1 MVEYNKSIVLICTDR
16 REEITTA
23 NIKSLCLQKP
33 AIDIVLVVSD
43 PKEIRYY
50 ASLCLPNMTIV
61 AHANRPLGTK
71 FQRGVDIAKKMKPK
85 FLVILGSDDILGKDF
100 IKNADRM
107 ISSGTHFIGLKQ
119 WFIYHQETLFLYQ
132 YRPEIPLGTRV
143 YSYEMMDKMGGK
155 LFDEGR
161 DRLLDDFGFNAA
173 KKTGLKMHI
182 MTNVMGTGMY
192 VISVKGDWPMLNPYS
207 KMKDHPNCELL
218 RTYTD
223 LSEFL

>member
-1 MVEYNKSIVLICTDR
+1 MVEYNAPIVLICTDKR
-16 REEITTA
+16 KEITTA
-23 NIKSLCLQKP
+23 NIESLLFQRP
-33 AIDIVLVVSD
+33 HIHIVLVVSD
-43 PKEIRYY
+43 RKEHEYY
-50 ASLCLPNMTIV
+50 HNMALPNMTL
-61 AHANRPLGTK
+61 ALHPNKPLGAK
-71 FQRGVDIAKKMKPK
+71 FQRGVDIAKRMFPK

-119 WFIYHQETLFLYQ
+119 WFIYHHETLFLYQ
-132 YRPEIPLGTRV
+132 YRPELPLGARV
-143 YSYEMMDKMGGK
+143 YSYEMLENMGGK
-155 LFDEGR
+155 LFDVGR
-161 DRLLDDFGFNAA
+161 DRLLDDFGFHGA
-173 KKTGLKMHI
+173 KKSGLKMNI

>member
-1 MVEYNKSIVLICTDR
+1 MVEYSKPIVLICTDK

-33 AIDIVLVVSD
+33 VVHIVLVVSD
-43 PKEIRYY
+43 PMERVYY
-50 ASLCLPNMTIV
+50 SSLDIHNMSIVVRPNK
-61 AHANRPLGTK
+61 PLGSK
-71 FQRGVDIAKKMKPK
+71 FQRGVEFAMKMFPR

-119 WFIYHQETLFLYQ
+119 WFIYHQQTLFLYQ

-143 YSYEMMDKMGGK
+143 YSYEMMEKLGGK
-155 LFDEGR
+155 LFDVGR
-161 DRLLDDFGFNAA
+161 DRLLDDFGYNNA
-173 KKTGLKMHI
+173 KKSGLKMNI

-223 LSEFL
+223 ISEFL